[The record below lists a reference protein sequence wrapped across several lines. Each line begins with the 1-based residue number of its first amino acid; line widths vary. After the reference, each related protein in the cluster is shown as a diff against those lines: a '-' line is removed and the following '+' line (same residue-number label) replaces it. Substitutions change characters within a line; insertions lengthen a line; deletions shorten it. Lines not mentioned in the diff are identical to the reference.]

1 MVLLYPNKNI
11 FLYGFNHK
19 LGSIRR
25 DLNQLQ
31 IEGLLLGSPEALSD
45 PLSRALQPAREARA
59 LVFQHCYAE
68 SLAL

>member
-31 IEGLLLGSPEALSD
+31 TEGLLLGSPRLSAH
-45 PLSRALQPAREARA
+45 LAISITL
-59 LVFQHCYAE
+59 E
-68 SLAL
+68 SAKMKRF